1 MKKII
6 VFFLLISSLSYSQFN
21 IRGTMS
27 PTENSSWVLLYKIEG
42 TKQIFVKNTQV
53 KKEAEKG
60 FFEFSLP
67 NEAKPGT
74 YRIKYSMKRN
84 GFIDFFFNKEDVIFE
99 FNPKDS
105 NNTVIFK
112 ESIENQLYSSFT
124 KKIYKAQFTLD
135 SLQSEYFRNP
145 SALIKE
151 AYKKSLAKVK
161 KVEKDYILNSKGKL
175 VNHFIKASLR
185 YNSPEIFERPLNYI
199 NSSIAHFFD
208 DVDFSNKTLNNSTF
222 LFDKISEYV
231 LALNFAVDPVQKEE
245 TYKKSCNV
253 AITKAKTTSFK
264 ADIINYLIS
273 QFSEIKN
280 ATLVDHLFANYFN
293 KLPKENQNIRFKN
306 KILRQL
312 RIGIGRVAPEII
324 WYENDKELRLS
335 SLKDGLNYVL
345 IFYSTGCSH
354 CLREVPE
361 IYEYMK
367 GKTNTKVIA
376 FAMETSDD
384 VWSNYRLKM
393 PGWHHV
399 LGLGKWENPTAKTYQ
414 INSTPSYFVLGMDKQ
429 IIAIPRSIDD
439 LKFILDEL
447 N

>member
-1 MKKII
+1 
-6 VFFLLISSLSYSQFN
+6 
-21 IRGTMS
+21 MS
-27 PTENSSWVLLYKIEG
+27 PIENSSWVLLYKIEG

-306 KILRQL
+306 KILTQL
-312 RIGIGRVAPEII
+312 RIAIGRVAPEII

>member
-21 IRGTMS
+21 IKGTMS
-27 PTENSSWVLLYKIEG
+27 PIENSSWVLLYKIEG

-312 RIGIGRVAPEII
+312 RIAIGRVAPEII

>member
-1 MKKII
+1 MKRL
-6 VFFLLISSLSYSQFN
+6 VVLFLFISTTLSAQYSIN
-21 IRGTMS
+21 GTMS
-27 PTENSSWVLLYKIEG
+27 PIENSSWVLLYKIEG
-42 TKQIFVKNTQV
+42 TKQLFIKNTQV

-306 KILRQL
+306 KILTQL
-312 RIGIGRVAPEII
+312 RIAIGRVAPEII

-429 IIAIPRSIDD
+429 IIAIPRTIDD

>member
-1 MKKII
+1 
-6 VFFLLISSLSYSQFN
+6 
-21 IRGTMS
+21 MS

-42 TKQIFVKNTQV
+42 TKQIFVKNTQI

-306 KILRQL
+306 KILTQL
-312 RIGIGRVAPEII
+312 RIAIGRVAPEII

>member
-21 IRGTMS
+21 IKGTMS
-27 PTENSSWVLLYKIEG
+27 PIENSSWVLLYKIEG

-208 DVDFSNKTLNNSTF
+208 YVDFSNKILNNSTF

-245 TYKKSCNV
+245 TYKKSCKV

-312 RIGIGRVAPEII
+312 RIAIGRVAPEII

-429 IIAIPRSIDD
+429 IIAIPRTIDD

>member
-6 VFFLLISSLSYSQFN
+6 VFFLLISSLSYSQFKV
-21 IRGTMS
+21 RGTMS

-84 GFIDFFFNKEDVIFE
+84 GFIDFFFNKEDIIFE

-105 NNTVIFK
+105 ENTVIYK

-161 KVEKDYILNSKGKL
+161 KIEKDYSLNSKGKL

-208 DVDFSNKTLNNSTF
+208 YVDFSNKTLNNSTF
-222 LFDKISEYV
+222 LFDKISEYIFT
-231 LALNFAVDPVQKEE
+231 LNFAVDPVQKEK
-245 TYKKSCNV
+245 TYKKSCKI

-264 ADIINYLIS
+264 ADVINYLIS

-312 RIGIGRVAPEII
+312 RIAIGRVAPEII

-335 SLKDGLNYVL
+335 SIKDGLNYLL

-361 IYEYMK
+361 IYKYMK

-429 IIAIPRSIDD
+429 IIAIPRTIDD
-439 LKFILDEL
+439 LKFIIDEL

>member
-84 GFIDFFFNKEDVIFE
+84 GFIDFFFNKEDIIFE

-105 NNTVIFK
+105 ENTVIYK

-161 KVEKDYILNSKGKL
+161 KIEKDYSLNSKGKL
-175 VNHFIKASLR
+175 VNHFIKSSLR

-208 DVDFSNKTLNNSTF
+208 YVDFSNKTLNNSTF

-231 LALNFAVDPVQKEE
+231 FTLNFAVDPVQKEK
-245 TYKKSCNV
+245 TYKKSCKI

-264 ADIINYLIS
+264 ADVINYLIS

-312 RIGIGRVAPEII
+312 RIAIGRVAPEII

-335 SLKDGLNYVL
+335 SIKDGLNYLL

-361 IYEYMK
+361 IYKYLK

-384 VWSNYRLKM
+384 VWSNYHLKM

-429 IIAIPRSIDD
+429 IIAIPRTIDD
-439 LKFILDEL
+439 LKFIIDEL

>member
-175 VNHFIKASLR
+175 VNHFIRASLR

-306 KILRQL
+306 KILTQL
-312 RIGIGRVAPEII
+312 RIAIGRVAPEII

>member
-312 RIGIGRVAPEII
+312 RIAIGRVAPEII

>member
-84 GFIDFFFNKEDVIFE
+84 GFIDFFFNKEDVIFV

-306 KILRQL
+306 KILTQL
-312 RIGIGRVAPEII
+312 RIAIGRVAPEII

>member
-1 MKKII
+1 M
-6 VFFLLISSLSYSQFN
+6 
-21 IRGTMS
+21 
-27 PTENSSWVLLYKIEG
+27 
-42 TKQIFVKNTQV
+42 
-53 KKEAEKG
+53 
-60 FFEFSLP
+60 
-67 NEAKPGT
+67 
-74 YRIKYSMKRN
+74 
-84 GFIDFFFNKEDVIFE
+84 
-99 FNPKDS
+99 
-105 NNTVIFK
+105 
-112 ESIENQLYSSFT
+112 
-124 KKIYKAQFTLD
+124 
-135 SLQSEYFRNP
+135 
-145 SALIKE
+145 
-151 AYKKSLAKVK
+151 
-161 KVEKDYILNSKGKL
+161 
-175 VNHFIKASLR
+175 
-185 YNSPEIFERPLNYI
+185 
-199 NSSIAHFFD
+199 
-208 DVDFSNKTLNNSTF
+208 
-222 LFDKISEYV
+222 
-231 LALNFAVDPVQKEE
+231 QKEK
-245 TYKKSCNV
+245 TYKKSCKI

-264 ADIINYLIS
+264 ADVINYLIS

-312 RIGIGRVAPEII
+312 RIAIGRVAPEII

-335 SLKDGLNYVL
+335 SIKDGLNYLL

-361 IYEYMK
+361 IYKYLK

-384 VWSNYRLKM
+384 VWSNYHLKM

-429 IIAIPRSIDD
+429 IIAIPRTIDD
-439 LKFILDEL
+439 LKFIIDEL

>member
-1 MKKII
+1 
-6 VFFLLISSLSYSQFN
+6 
-21 IRGTMS
+21 MS

-253 AITKAKTTSFK
+253 VITKAKTTSFK

-306 KILRQL
+306 KILTQL
-312 RIGIGRVAPEII
+312 RIAIGRVAPEII